1 MLVEKACNNKCYL
14 PAKLY
19 PNDFNEKSVLI
30 ICTSR
35 GDVNND
41 STVEEKQEAK
51 KHKSGQKVF
60 KFISKMMFA
69 LI

>member
-19 PNDFNEKSVLI
+19 PNDFNEKST
-30 ICTSR
+30 CTSTSR
-35 GDVNND
+35 GNVNND

-51 KHKSGQKVF
+51 KRKSGQNVF
-60 KFISKMMFA
+60 KFISKMQVPC
-69 LI
+69 